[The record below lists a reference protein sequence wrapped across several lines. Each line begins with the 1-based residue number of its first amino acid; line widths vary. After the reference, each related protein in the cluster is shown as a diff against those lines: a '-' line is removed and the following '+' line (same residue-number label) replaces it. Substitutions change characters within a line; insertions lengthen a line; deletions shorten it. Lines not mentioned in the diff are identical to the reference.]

1 MYAIIHSRYFE
12 KQLDKIGDN
21 GVVTRILKGICDLE
35 RDPLIGEK
43 LLNFQS
49 YRSLRIG
56 DWRVIYEF
64 NGSRVFIIAMGH
76 GHDVY
81 DELKRYNRATT

>member
-35 RDPLIGEK
+35 EI
-43 LLNFQS
+43 
-49 YRSLRIG
+49 
-56 DWRVIYEF
+56 
-64 NGSRVFIIAMGH
+64 H
-76 GHDVY
+76 
-81 DELKRYNRATT
+81 